1 MIVAAPSGPSR
12 HRICRRESCNHDAAT
27 PASRYETSLAW
38 RFRAG
43 DFMGEHGSV
52 TQSRQRG
59 FWYRSSHSQGVL
71 LGLAAVAAVGA
82 FLSAFPDSIEL
93 YALRAGRLLVAGW
106 LTVTLA
112 AGAAGLAGIAA
123 WQRHARRF
131 ESRSKPTPHPIHIGA
146 HIALLLILTVMV
158 AVGSWALLWSAFGRP
173 QISSPP
179 ATSPSGAAP
188 SAAPAPS
195 VLAPEKAT
203 GNVWSVQNTFDSIK
217 IVLAVVGGIGGVVAL
232 TVAYRRQRLGESAE
246 QREETKLFTDR
257 FAGAAKQVGDENA
270 AVRLA
275 GVYALAALADDW
287 RAGRQTCIDVLCA
300 YMRMPYSPPTGGDV
314 SADPKTGLGPLGRLR
329 FLVDRRPVPAAA
341 SEPAVEA
348 IRNPLEEREVR
359 STLIRIVRD
368 HLRLGPKHPQSW
380 QGYDLNFTGAV
391 LDGGDFSGAI
401 FSSGSVSFY
410 EAKFVEGWT
419 DFANARFAGATVT
432 FEAAVVCGGE
442 LEFGDS
448 EFSAGTVSFASAQIT
463 GGGLDFGGAK
473 FTGSNVKFY
482 GVDFQGGG
490 GDFGGAVFTSG
501 DIDFWGASLS
511 SANAGLSFDGAH
523 FAGGRVSFSAVAFSG
538 GIADFSEPADW
549 TVPPRFGWEGT
560 QPDGLRLPSGWQP
573 PRTSI
578 A

>member
-1 MIVAAPSGPSR
+1 M
-12 HRICRRESCNHDAAT
+12 
-27 PASRYETSLAW
+27 
-38 RFRAG
+38 
-43 DFMGEHGSV
+43 
-52 TQSRQRG
+52 
-59 FWYRSSHSQGVL
+59 
-71 LGLAAVAAVGA
+71 AVAGA
-82 FLSAFPDSIEL
+82 FLSAFPESIEQ
-93 YALRAGRLLVAGW
+93 YALRVGRVMVAGW
-106 LTVTLA
+106 LTATLTA
-112 AGAAGLAGIAA
+112 AAVGLAGAAA

-146 HIALLLILTVMV
+146 HMALLLILTVVV
-158 AVGSWALLWSAFGRP
+158 AVSAWALLWSAFDRP

-179 ATSPSGAAP
+179 TTSTSGAVP
-188 SAAPAPS
+188 SSAPAPS
-195 VLAPEKAT
+195 VLVPKPAT
-203 GNVWSVQNTFDSIK
+203 NNVWSVQNTFDSIK

-300 YMRMPYSPPTGGDV
+300 YIRMPYSPPSGGGNV
-314 SADPKTGLGPLGRLR
+314 PAEPEVGLSPLERLR
-329 FLVDRRPVPAAA
+329 SLIGRRPVPAAV
-341 SEPAVEA
+341 SEPAVESV
-348 IRNPLEEREVR
+348 RNPLEEREVR

-368 HLRLGPKHPQSW
+368 HLRLGPKDPQSW

-391 LDGGDFSGAI
+391 FDGGDFSGAS
-401 FSSGSVSFY
+401 FSSGSVSFF

-419 DFANARFAGATVT
+419 DFANAKFAGALVT
-432 FEAAVVCGGE
+432 FEAAVICGGE
-442 LEFGDS
+442 LEFGDA
-448 EFSAGTVSFASAQIT
+448 EFSGGTVSFASAQIT

-490 GDFGGAVFTSG
+490 GDFGGAVFASG

-523 FAGGRVSFSAVAFSG
+523 FAGGRFSFSAVAFSG

-549 TVPPRFGWEGT
+549 VVPPRFGWEGT
-560 QPDGLRLPSGWQP
+560 QPDGLKLPSGWQR
-573 PRTSI
+573 PRTSS